1 VKLRHAVGQDL
12 DNRRFTLSVQ
22 RVGVFAGD
30 EFNHKVAVISP
41 AIAKMETLAHLSLSL
56 GSMDGS
62 TPGGGVCWRRKLKS

>member
-1 VKLRHAVGQDL
+1 
-12 DNRRFTLSVQ
+12 
-22 RVGVFAGD
+22 
-30 EFNHKVAVISP
+30 VISP